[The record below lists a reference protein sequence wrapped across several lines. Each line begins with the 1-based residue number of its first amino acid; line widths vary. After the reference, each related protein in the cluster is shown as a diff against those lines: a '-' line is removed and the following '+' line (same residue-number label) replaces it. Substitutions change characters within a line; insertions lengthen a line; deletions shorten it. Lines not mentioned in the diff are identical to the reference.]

1 MEAHLLVAPITTT
14 RSLASM
20 PPITVSRVATTL
32 FSISLAAWQVARTRT
47 KARHT
52 PEREKN
58 RAVATY
64 VRAFAGDGVDLVNE
78 YQCGSVVGRLLK
90 QVAYL

>member
-1 MEAHLLVAPITTT
+1 
-14 RSLASM
+14 M

-32 FSISLAAWQVARTRT
+32 FSISLAAWQVAR
-47 KARHT
+47 ARARKRVT
-52 PEREKN
+52 LRKYLGVTESENN

-64 VRAFAGDGVDLVNE
+64 VRAFTSDGVDLVDE
-78 YQCGSVVGRLLK
+78 HQCGSVVGRLLE